1 MAAGLHGSF
10 TSQPISFQL
19 LNSSI
24 SDFVAACPDIF
35 VIDVHFICCTEWG
48 SLLLCASTTI
58 ARTAPTAVIF
68 SALLHTS
75 ALPPMEIRCQGISN
89 GLPKKKPAASEW
101 CYPTILTLARVQL
114 LQPEFKRAKPKL
126 FAATVAIREHA
137 CRTRLMVDVETRFRT
152 HHLSVPSLG
161 RPAVVVVIGF

>member
-10 TSQPISFQL
+10 TSQPTSFQL
-19 LNSSI
+19 LNPFI
-24 SDFVAACPDIF
+24 SDFVAACPVIF

-58 ARTAPTAVIF
+58 VRTAATAVTF

-75 ALPPMEIRCQGISN
+75 TLLPMEIRCQGISN
-89 GLPKKKPAASEW
+89 GLPRETPAASEW
-101 CYPTILTLARVQL
+101 RYPTTLTVARVQL

-126 FAATVAIREHA
+126 FAAAVAIRAHA
-137 CRTRLMVDVETRFRT
+137 CRTRLMVDVGTRFRT